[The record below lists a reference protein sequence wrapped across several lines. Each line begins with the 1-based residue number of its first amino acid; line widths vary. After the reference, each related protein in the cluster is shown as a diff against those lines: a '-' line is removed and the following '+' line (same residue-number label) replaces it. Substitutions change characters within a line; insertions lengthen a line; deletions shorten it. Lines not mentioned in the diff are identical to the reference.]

1 MHQPKTDPFFWS
13 ILIAH
18 RRVLG
23 TEEASLPPSLKESD
37 TKGFTL
43 VIEFLLRTTG
53 SFHQVD
59 PYLRTNKRKIGLTA
73 LWDRQS
79 KVGIGITEW

>member
-1 MHQPKTDPFFWS
+1 M
-13 ILIAH
+13 
-18 RRVLG
+18 LG
-23 TEEASLPPSLKESD
+23 TEEASLSPSLKESD

-43 VIEFLLRTTG
+43 LYSTLEFLLRTTG